1 MASEEVDA
9 DAFKRLY
16 PDQYYTKFLK
26 EGVRPDG
33 RPLGRARAVTIG
45 AGAITSADGSAL
57 VKIGRSSALAGVRLE
72 IIRPDETAPGSGQLQ
87 LNVELAPFSS
97 ADYRS
102 NRQQPEYVSAV
113 AERLSSVLLGP
124 SPTSSSGAT
133 PWGNTSTGSS
143 QEGAVQLSSLCI
155 EEGKAAWRARL
166 DVYILDADG
175 CLLDVTLLAAV
186 AALRNTRL
194 PPVRSTKEGRYFIV
208 RRGVKATVS
217 SQQEG
222 EAEGMGTEGTGAE
235 GEEGGLVAGS
245 PTAVAMSCL
254 PLSLTCCLYQ
264 QYVLV
269 DPTADEER
277 LAECSVSVVADQAG
291 RLQGRW
297 RGPWQK

>member
-1 MASEEVDA
+1 M
-9 DAFKRLY
+9 
-16 PDQYYTKFLK
+16 
-26 EGVRPDG
+26 
-33 RPLGRARAVTIG
+33 TIG

-102 NRQQPEYVSAV
+102 SRQQPEYVSAV

-124 SPTSSSGAT
+124 SATSSSGAT
-133 PWGNTSTGSS
+133 PWGSSSTGSG

-194 PPVRSTKEGRYFIV
+194 PPVRSTKEGRYFV
-208 RRGVKATVS
+208 ARRGARATGAS
-217 SQQEG
+217 SEQAV
-222 EAEGMGTEGTGAE
+222 EAEGTGAE

-291 RLQGRW
+291 RLQGGR
-297 RGPWQK
+297 RRPWSTKQTVCC